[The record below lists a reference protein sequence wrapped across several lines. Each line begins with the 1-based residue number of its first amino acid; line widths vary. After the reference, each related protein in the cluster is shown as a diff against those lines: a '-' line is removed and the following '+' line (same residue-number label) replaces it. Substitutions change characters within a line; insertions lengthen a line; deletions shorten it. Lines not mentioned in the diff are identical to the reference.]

1 MLKDNLKNLR
11 EQNKKSAKNLEKNTL
26 NIAKDDNE
34 TVEDSG
40 ATDDELGDNIVEEQ
54 EDNEIQDSGLVD
66 KRKVII
72 FFISVFDASRI
83 F

>member
-1 MLKDNLKNLR
+1 MTIKIFKHKV
-11 EQNKKSAKNLEKNTL
+11 KKSAKNLEKNTL
-26 NIAKDDNE
+26 NTAKDDNE

-40 ATDDELGDNIVEEQ
+40 ATDDQLGDNIVEEQ

-72 FFISVFDASRI
+72 FSLT
-83 F
+83 

>member
-1 MLKDNLKNLR
+1 M
-11 EQNKKSAKNLEKNTL
+11 
-26 NIAKDDNE
+26 
-34 TVEDSG
+34 EDSG

-72 FFISVFDASRI
+72 FFINLKIKYQFLMHLRY
-83 F
+83 FRFFFK